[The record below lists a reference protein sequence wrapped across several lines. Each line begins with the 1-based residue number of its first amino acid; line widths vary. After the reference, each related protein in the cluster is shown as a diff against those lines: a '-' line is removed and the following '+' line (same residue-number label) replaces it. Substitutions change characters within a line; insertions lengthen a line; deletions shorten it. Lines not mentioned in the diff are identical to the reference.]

1 MTLQVSEEM
10 YALKLKFKG
19 RIYLVV
25 KEQMATE
32 RVVFFSQLQTHMAA
46 HAGWK
51 KKSTW
56 PFSVSKHSDWKPPCR
71 RTQLTQLGP
80 HKGRQ
85 TKTSN

>member
-1 MTLQVSEEM
+1 M

-51 KKSTW
+51 KKARGH
-56 PFSVSKHSDWKPPCR
+56 FLSVNTATESLPVVA
-71 RTQLTQLGP
+71 LNLL
-80 HKGRQ
+80 
-85 TKTSN
+85 N